1 MQRRPVVAAA
11 LAVVPALGHAY
22 LRRWVRGLAW
32 LSLLAG
38 SALVFSGL
46 FEGGVDDLL
55 TATGAPTVPLST
67 AAADA
72 AALVVPLSV
81 VIALSAADAYVLAR
95 REGRR
100 GVLTCPRCGRGV
112 DLSLHFCWY
121 CAVEFEY
128 VER

>member
-22 LRRWVRGLAW
+22 LRRWGRGVAW
-32 LSLLAG
+32 LSLFAG
-38 SALVFSGL
+38 AALVFAGL
-46 FEGGVDDLL
+46 FGGGIGDPL
-55 TATGAPTVPLST
+55 APAGLST
-67 AAADA
+67 ATLPTAAVDA
-72 AALVVPLSV
+72 AALIVPLGV

-95 REGRR
+95 RENRR

-112 DLSLHFCWY
+112 DLSLRFCWY
-121 CAVEFEY
+121 CAVEFQY

>member
-22 LRRWVRGLAW
+22 LRRWGRGVAW
-32 LSLLAG
+32 LSLFVG
-38 SALVFSGL
+38 SALVFGGL
-46 FEGGVDDLL
+46 FGGAIDDSLAPAAIS
-55 TATGAPTVPLST
+55 TATVPT

-72 AALVVPLSV
+72 AVLIVTLGV
-81 VIALSAADAYVLAR
+81 VIALSAVDAYVLAR
-95 REGRR
+95 RANRR

>member
-22 LRRWVRGLAW
+22 LRRWSRAVAW
-32 LSLLAG
+32 LSLLVG
-38 SALVFSGL
+38 SALVFAGLSG
-46 FEGGVDDLL
+46 GGVGD
-55 TATGAPTVPLST
+55 PLASVGIST
-67 AAADA
+67 AALPTAA
-72 AALVVPLSV
+72 AGPAALVVPLGV

-95 REGRR
+95 REGRQ

-121 CAVEFEY
+121 CSVEFEY

>member
-22 LRRWVRGLAW
+22 LRRWTRGIAW
-32 LSLLAG
+32 LSLLVG
-38 SALVFSGL
+38 SALVFAELSGVGSGRWL
-46 FEGGVDDLL
+46 ASAGG
-55 TATGAPTVPLST
+55 ST
-67 AAADA
+67 AASSTAPAGLTAFAVPVA
-72 AALVVPLSV
+72 A
-81 VIALSAADAYVLAR
+81 VIALSAVDAYVLAR

-100 GVLTCPRCGRGV
+100 AVLTCPRCGRGV
-112 DLSLHFCWY
+112 DLSLRFCWY